1 MMYDNSSVIHQSEAQ
16 VQKRKERFSI
26 SHFNKSRA
34 LTYSQKRSL
43 F

>member
-1 MMYDNSSVIHQSEAQ
+1 MMYDKPSVSHQSEAQ

-26 SHFNKSRA
+26 SHFNKNRA